1 MPINKIVYDGN
12 TLLDLTSD
20 TVTVGDV
27 VSGITFQLRDG
38 STATGTLANGN
49 NMEYGLTDGTL
60 PLAGVAKIDYAEVE

>member
-27 VSGITFQLRDG
+27 VSGITFHLRDG

-60 PLAGVAKIDYAEVE
+60 PLAGVAQIDYAAAE

>member
-27 VSGITFQLRDG
+27 VSGITFHLRDG

-60 PLAGVAKIDYAEVE
+60 PLAGVAQIDYAEVE